1 MRQFVM
7 AEPHVTAMKKFEVW
21 AGDGSAFADWT
32 SNRQPGENMGIFDLD
47 IPLKFCDKF
56 YMSRA

>member
-1 MRQFVM
+1 M